1 MTPEKFVLQICGWLV
16 GIPLEI
22 LLLAALIR
30 GEWRRYPMV
39 FCYAVALLLTTLVE
53 IPFYLG
59 SWITRNAATMHQF
72 AQIYWVNDW
81 VLQVLIFATVLSL
94 IDQAISPFNWRRVL
108 RAGLTA
114 GALLFAAI
122 SFSVQYRPSPAKI
135 GYWMTPWT
143 RDLGV
148 CATILDLALWMILIA
163 SRKSDRRLLLI
174 SGALGIQFTGEAIG
188 EAIRSLSIPSMA
200 KAIALTGSVVGMLAD
215 LACLY
220 LWWQTFRSREP
231 VHAGHPSL
239 EKSRGEVPP
248 RLW

>member
-1 MTPEKFVLQICGWLV
+1 MTTRPLPGWHIQPESRQRARSTPGRPCRRDDRQQLHEGGFGWN
-16 GIPLEI
+16 P
-22 LLLAALIR
+22 R
-30 GEWRRYPMV
+30 
-39 FCYAVALLLTTLVE
+39 TSTLCKANT
-53 IPFYLG
+53 PDL
-59 SWITRNAATMHQF
+59 NA
-72 AQIYWVNDW
+72 
-81 VLQVLIFATVLSL
+81 
-94 IDQAISPFNWRRVL
+94 
-108 RAGLTA
+108 
-114 GALLFAAI
+114 
-122 SFSVQYRPSPAKI
+122 
-135 GYWMTPWT
+135 
-143 RDLGV
+143 
-148 CATILDLALWMILIA
+148 A